1 MKEFYLISTENRF
14 ITARMKCHVIGEV
27 DGSGL
32 RVRIHPPIPP
42 QAYDTRDPVR
52 ELDLFPRHISAP
64 LLPRISVW
72 PCYVNICLAGHE
84 QVSAGIADR
93 FVDVGRIEP

>member
-14 ITARMKCHVIGEV
+14 ITARMKCHVTGEV
-27 DGSGL
+27 EGPGL

-42 QAYDTRDPVR
+42 QAYDTKDPVY
-52 ELDLFPRHISAP
+52 ELDLFPRHVSAP

-72 PCYVNICLAGHE
+72 PCYVNICLVDHGQAS
-84 QVSAGIADR
+84 VSAADR